1 MCCFQRCFVP
11 ETWGRGE
18 GCGNRETT
26 QILNT
31 VLGYGVINE
40 GNVKI
45 GGQKREGE
53 KGKVTFIYFL
63 FFFGFICFVLE

>member
-1 MCCFQRCFVP
+1 MLFSALFCSGDVG
-11 ETWGRGE
+11 EGE

-53 KGKVTFIYFL
+53 KRKVTFIYFL
-63 FFFGFICFVLE
+63 IFLVLFVLF